1 MLRAYD
7 LGGVN
12 VLADVGGGNG
22 SNLIGTLARYPRMSG
37 ILFDLPHVSKVSVSR
52 SACLTC
58 VAAGSDDLP
67 WPRSS
72 SMDIDTDKIDE
83 AVLALL
89 YLTLHDGVRAWKG
102 HDWDALDRLYRKGM
116 IENPVGK
123 AKSVVLTD
131 EGLAKSERLFRNL
144 FERSTP

>member
-1 MLRAYD
+1 M
-7 LGGVN
+7 
-12 VLADVGGGNG
+12 
-22 SNLIGTLARYPRMSG
+22 GTPKTHQSYAPEKARW
-37 ILFDLPHVSKVSVSR
+37 IVSVSR

>member
-1 MLRAYD
+1 
-7 LGGVN
+7 
-12 VLADVGGGNG
+12 
-22 SNLIGTLARYPRMSG
+22 MSPTKRC
-37 ILFDLPHVSKVSVSR
+37 LPHHSMRRAATGNMQWQSSAKSWGDGSALRSVSVSR

-116 IENPVGK
+116 IENTVGK

-131 EGLAKSERLFRNL
+131 EGLAESERLFRNL